1 MSTIRVLLVDDHRVV
16 ADGFQALLEQE
27 PDIEVIGIA
36 EDGAEAL
43 QLAQQKQ
50 PDVVVMDVSMPKG
63 MDGVTATQRL
73 RDLCPGCRVLLL
85 TTYDHDEYVVQG
97 LQAGARG
104 YLLKNV
110 ARSQF
115 VQHIHSVARGE
126 LVLHPDV
133 YATVF
138 ERLQHAE
145 PDESLPDHP
154 LLLTEREEAVLRLV
168 RENVSN
174 QDIATRLGITIATVK
189 RHLSNIYDKL
199 DVRNRVLAV
208 KEAERRGFLEHPGR

>member
-1 MSTIRVLLVDDHRVV
+1 MSTIRVLLVDDHRIV
-16 ADGFQALLEQE
+16 AEGFQMLLEQE
-27 PDIEVIGIA
+27 ADIEVVGIA
-36 EDGAEAL
+36 EDGAQAL
-43 QLAQQKQ
+43 VIAQQEQ

-73 RDLCPGCRVLLL
+73 HDLCPGCRVLLL
-85 TTYDHDEYVVQG
+85 TTFDYDEFVVQG

-115 VQHIHSVARGE
+115 VQHIRSVARGE

-133 YATVF
+133 YPVVF
-138 ERLQHAE
+138 EQLQHPQRHDSAIGR
-145 PDESLPDHP
+145 SS
-154 LLLTEREEAVLRLV
+154 LLTEREEEVLRLV
-168 RENVSN
+168 REKVSN
-174 QDIATRLGITIATVK
+174 QAIADQLFVTVDTVK

-208 KEAERRGFLEHPGR
+208 KEAERRGIL

>member
-1 MSTIRVLLVDDHRVV
+1 MSTIRVLLVDDHRIV
-16 ADGFQALLEQE
+16 AEGFQLLLEQE

-36 EDGAEAL
+36 QDGAEAL
-43 QLAQQKQ
+43 HIAQQEQ

-85 TTYDHDEYVVQG
+85 TTFDHDESVVQG

-133 YATVF
+133 YHVIF
-138 ERLQHAE
+138 DQLQH
-145 PDESLPDHP
+145 PQPHESTASRPT
-154 LLLTEREEAVLRLV
+154 LLTDREEEVLRLV
-168 RENVSN
+168 RQKVSN
-174 QDIATRLGITIATVK
+174 QAIADQLSVTIDTVK
-189 RHLSNIYDKL
+189 KHLSNIYDKL
-199 DVRNRVLAV
+199 AVRNRVLAV
-208 KEAERRGFLEHPGR
+208 KEAERRGFL